1 MATKEKWVDLFEKVI
16 GRKPTASEFQAGKQS
31 NFDPKKIKEIA
42 GEAEEATTD
51 TSLVENTTDEA
62 SDNQDIVQETP
73 SEDSVTE
80 ESVQPF
86 SQDEKQSS
94 FESSQYEELR
104 KNWLQAFENNIGRK
118 PTKEEFAEA
127 KSQGFSNLPIRSEL
141 LDSQLPQKPVKKA
154 KKRISKKQAIMIGTP
169 TVLVAAL
176 IGAFFYLNSITGVK
190 VVTDHFAK
198 AVSSKDFDE
207 VASLLSTQSDKW
219 TRAEARA
226 LVEHLESQE
235 INLETEL
242 DNIVESNG
250 KSAYIDDNNNKILG
264 VTEKSKKFGIFQ
276 EYQMV
281 SYPVKVKVNTNLDNA
296 TIKPGE
302 KKTITLKK
310 NTDTELGE
318 YHFIKQDFTL
328 KGKTDVGDV
337 ESKVQLDL
345 ATAKDN
351 EIKLDL
357 KSEKKQLKITMPSE
371 TSKATDIKIVV
382 NGKESGSSLTPELQL
397 VPYQELEIYAKFT
410 ISDTT
415 FTTNKETVIVED
427 DTTNVKLSLPKEVV
441 SKIREKNEE
450 AKKVE
455 AQKAKVSTFLND
467 YRSAVF
473 SSVSNRSNNYSQ
485 YYDTSSAVY
494 REMVEWTTGGG
505 VKKAKINY
513 YEPGALDI
521 REIKEENGSY
531 IVTTYED
538 YTVHYTDNTP
548 NSVNRKNKT
557 YYLKPSGDSFVI
569 YNLEVSEG

>member
-16 GRKPTASEFQAGKQS
+16 GRKPTASEFIAGKQS

-42 GEAEEATTD
+42 GEAEEATTE
-51 TSLVENTTDEA
+51 TSSVENTIDGA
-62 SDNQDIVQETP
+62 YDNQNTVQERP
-73 SEDSVTE
+73 SDDPVTE
-80 ESVQPF
+80 ESIQPS
-86 SQDEKQSS
+86 SQDEKQGSS
-94 FESSQYEELR
+94 ESSQYEELR
-104 KNWLQAFENNIGRK
+104 KNWLQAFESNIGRK
-118 PTKEEFAEA
+118 PSQEEYEEA
-127 KSQGFSNLPIRSEL
+127 SQHSFTNFPICSDF
-141 LDSQLPQKPVKKA
+141 LDTQLPQKPVKKA
-154 KKRISKKQAIMIGTP
+154 KKRISKKQAIMIGGP
-169 TVLVAAL
+169 TLLVAVL

-207 VASLLSTQSDKW
+207 VASLISTQSDKW

-302 KKTITLKK
+302 KKIITLKK

-337 ESKVQLDL
+337 ESKIQLDL

-397 VPYQELEIYAKFT
+397 VPYQELEIYAKFN
-410 ISDTT
+410 ISGAI
-415 FTTNKETVIVED
+415 FTTEKEKVVVEKD
-427 DTTNVKLSLPKEVV
+427 LTNVSLSLSKELVG
-441 SKIREKNEE
+441 K
-450 AKKVE
+450 
-455 AQKAKVSTFLND
+455 
-467 YRSAVF
+467 
-473 SSVSNRSNNYSQ
+473 
-485 YYDTSSAVY
+485 
-494 REMVEWTTGGG
+494 
-505 VKKAKINY
+505 
-513 YEPGALDI
+513 
-521 REIKEENGSY
+521 IKE
-531 IVTTYED
+531 
-538 YTVHYTDNTP
+538 
-548 NSVNRKNKT
+548 KMK
-557 YYLKPSGDSFVI
+557 LKKQKF
-569 YNLEVSEG
+569 LLF

>member
-16 GRKPTASEFQAGKQS
+16 GRKPTASEFLAGKQS

-42 GEAEEATTD
+42 GEAELATTE
-51 TSLVENTTDEA
+51 TSSVENTTDEA
-62 SDNQDIVQETP
+62 SDNQNIVQETP
-73 SEDSVTE
+73 SDDPVTE
-80 ESVQPF
+80 ESIQPS
-86 SQDEKQSS
+86 SQDEKQGSS
-94 FESSQYEELR
+94 ESSQYEELR

-154 KKRISKKQAIMIGTP
+154 KKRISKKQAIMIGAP
-169 TVLVAAL
+169 TLLVAAL

-318 YHFIKQDFTL
+318 
-328 KGKTDVGDV
+328 
-337 ESKVQLDL
+337 
-345 ATAKDN
+345 
-351 EIKLDL
+351 
-357 KSEKKQLKITMPSE
+357 
-371 TSKATDIKIVV
+371 
-382 NGKESGSSLTPELQL
+382 
-397 VPYQELEIYAKFT
+397 
-410 ISDTT
+410 
-415 FTTNKETVIVED
+415 
-427 DTTNVKLSLPKEVV
+427 
-441 SKIREKNEE
+441 
-450 AKKVE
+450 
-455 AQKAKVSTFLND
+455 
-467 YRSAVF
+467 
-473 SSVSNRSNNYSQ
+473 
-485 YYDTSSAVY
+485 
-494 REMVEWTTGGG
+494 
-505 VKKAKINY
+505 
-513 YEPGALDI
+513 
-521 REIKEENGSY
+521 
-531 IVTTYED
+531 
-538 YTVHYTDNTP
+538 
-548 NSVNRKNKT
+548 
-557 YYLKPSGDSFVI
+557 
-569 YNLEVSEG
+569 